1 MILLLA
7 MISLTGCSTKT
18 EQETISEAVGIDCSE
33 GEVVVSED
41 THGGFHGDGE
51 TYIVLNFQDGALEM
65 EIAQNPNWKEIPI
78 SENVS
83 TIVYGHEEV
92 TENSVNS
99 RSAMF
104 LDDSDPLSSPKP
116 RIPEIENGYYY
127 FEDRLSSG
135 EERWDD
141 SQVLDREAHYDFVLA
156 IYDIDTSTLYFCQRN
171 N

>member
-1 MILLLA
+1 M
-7 MISLTGCSTKT
+7 

-33 GEVVVSED
+33 GEVVISEN
-41 THGGFHGDGE
+41 THGGMQGDGQ
-51 TYIVLNFQDGALEM
+51 TYTELSFQDDALEM
-65 EIAQNPNWKEIPI
+65 EIAQNPNWQEIPL
-78 SENVS
+78 SENVT
-83 TIVYGHEEV
+83 TIVYGYEEV

-99 RSAMF
+99 RGSMF
-104 LDDSDPLSSPKP
+104 LDYSDPLSSPKP

-141 SQVLDREAHYDFVLA
+141 SQVLDREAHYNFVLA
-156 IYDIDTSTLYFCQRN
+156 IYDVDTGILYFCQRN